1 MKIMTTG
8 ARTGLGLAALGMSVG
23 ILTAPAALADPA
35 DPGPPAD
42 SGAQLVSAN
51 PAAAPEAAAS
61 PPAEVPHLTSPD
73 NLPPGTTATPQQGR
87 GLGYLRDLLHAI
99 RTQDVTANDALLLL
113 AQRPMTANST
123 PPPGVSAGPSG
134 PVVSSAAAPDADP
147 VPAAP

>member
-8 ARTGLGLAALGMSVG
+8 ACTGLGLAALGMSVG

-51 PAAAPEAAAS
+51 PAAAPEAGAS

-73 NLPPGTTATPQQGR
+73 NLPPGTTATPQQSR

-134 PVVSSAAAPDADP
+134 PVGSSAAAPDADP
-147 VPAAP
+147 VPATP

>member
-1 MKIMTTG
+1 MKIMTTS
-8 ARTGLGLAALGMSVG
+8 ARTGLGLAALGVSVG
-23 ILTAPAALADPA
+23 ILTAPAALADSAEPA
-35 DPGPPAD
+35 PPSD

-51 PAAAPEAAAS
+51 PAAAPEAVAA

-73 NLPPGTTATPQQGR
+73 NLPPGTTSTPQQSR

-123 PPPGVSAGPSG
+123 PPPGVSAGSSG
-134 PVVSSAAAPDADP
+134 PVGSSAAVPDADP
-147 VPAAP
+147 VPATP